1 MRCASCGYTL
11 IVDALGALR
20 ATRWVIEKRD
30 KRWTHYPCRP
40 GQHRALSVMRD
51 LAEVV
56 HS

>member
-40 GQHRALSVMRD
+40 GQHRALSVLRD